1 MAVSFNQ
8 VKTYIPGVGYRAY
21 IWSLYTQQGLLCE
34 PNQLGTGMWECL
46 YLFGEG
52 EPHDSWQG
60 GGMGPLNGIF
70 PNIGEW
76 VSVEIVQPLIPHSYI
91 LCYKLLEIVDE
102 ATFTTGTCTSCYN
115 HGYGGQCSD
124 AFITVPPLP
133 GDPAGC
139 LYTNLIN
146 PQGIVVGTFG
156 VVGNPSYTYT
166 AWISSNCNDCTGH
179 VPPVFE
185 PNMIVNCC
193 DPSERYVLDPTA
205 PSPFSSTPPI
215 YDQLTVPYTT
225 STLGVGIVNYQEAFA
240 ANLYIDG
247 GIGWLTSPP
256 TSPKCW
262 HLVNDPT
269 PFGPTA
275 LSATIMNI
283 GKRPSCVELNT
294 AWLASNP
301 IGVDTACCPPT
312 PDDCEPPF
320 VKLAKLTSKL
330 DKFKVWKDKSL
341 GK

>member
-52 EPHDSWQG
+52 APQDSWQG
-60 GGMGPLNGIF
+60 GGMGPLNGLF

-76 VSVEIVQPLIPHSYI
+76 VSVEINQTPTQSYI

-146 PQGIVVGTFG
+146 PQGIVVGDLG
-156 VVGNPSYTYT
+156 VFGNPTYTYT
-166 AWISSNCNDCTGH
+166 AWISSNCEDCTGH
-179 VPPVFE
+179 IPPVFE
-185 PNMIVNCC
+185 PNMFVNCC
-193 DPSERYVLDPTA
+193 DPSERYQFGDYA
-205 PSPFSSTPPI
+205 
-215 YDQLTVPYTT
+215 QLHMEQITGT
-225 STLGVGIVNYQEAFA
+225 SVGQLGVNNFTQAFRA
-240 ANLYIDG
+240 DLYIG
-247 GIGWLTSPP
+247 GNTTGY
-256 TSPKCW
+256 KCW
-262 HLVNDPT
+262 HLGEEYP
-269 PFGPTA
+269 PFGPTVY
-275 LSATIMNI
+275 TI
-283 GKRPSCVELNT
+283 PSIDPVQKYPDCGHLNHHLT
-294 AWLASNP
+294 NSYQP
-301 IGVDTACCPPT
+301 PYPPCCEDPPVDE
-312 PDDCEPPF
+312 CEPPF
-320 VKLAKLTSKL
+320 AMVAKLTSKL
-330 DKFKVWKDKSL
+330 DKFRTWKNKSL
-341 GK
+341 AGG